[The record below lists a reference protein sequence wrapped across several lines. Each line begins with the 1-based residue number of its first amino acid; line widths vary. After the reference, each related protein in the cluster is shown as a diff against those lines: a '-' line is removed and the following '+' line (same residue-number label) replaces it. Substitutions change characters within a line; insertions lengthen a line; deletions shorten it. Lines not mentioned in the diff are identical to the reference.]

1 MSLTVLFNQTGGAA
15 PSTGTVRL
23 PITWLTPQV
32 SANQGNA
39 YFTVAA
45 LTAWDAGHWE
55 LVNGASGNL
64 YGIVH
69 VPNNLGATPNA
80 AIYLT
85 LAANAVTGAVRLQ
98 VLEASVPAG
107 SSLNPAALTAE
118 TLITT
123 TVPGTARQRFDVR
136 YPATGNLAVT
146 PAAND
151 VLIVRLFRDGGNAGD
166 TLAAP
171 VELYEATLQV
181 DLA

>member
-1 MSLTVLFNQTGGAA
+1 MSLTLLFNQPGAPA

-23 PITWLTPQV
+23 PITILTPQV

-69 VPNNLGATPNA
+69 VPNNLNATPNA
-80 AIYLT
+80 ALYLT
-85 LAANAVTGAVRLQ
+85 LAANVVSGAARLQ
-98 VLEASVPAG
+98 VFEASVPAG
-107 SSLNPAALTAE
+107 GSLNPGALSAEAAQTVA
-118 TLITT
+118 
-123 TVPGTARQRFDVR
+123 VPGAARQRLDVR
-136 YPATGNLAVT
+136 FPTAGNLAVT

-151 VLIVRLFRDGGNAGD
+151 VLIVRIFRDGSNAAD
-166 TLAAP
+166 TLATP